1 MDDVFTF
8 PPGAFP
14 GWAGMSNG
22 GGQVLALERQGVLLG
37 REGVSEAV
45 SQTAQGPCAFYS
57 GSKHNDLH
65 SGNA

>member
-22 GGQVLALERQGVLLG
+22 GGQVLALERQGLLLG

-45 SQTAQGPCAFYS
+45 SQTA
-57 GSKHNDLH
+57 H
-65 SGNA
+65 SGALCIFFRQQTQ

>member
-1 MDDVFTF
+1 
-8 PPGAFP
+8 
-14 GWAGMSNG
+14 MSNG
-22 GGQVLALERQGVLLG
+22 GGQVLALERQGLLLG